1 MESMKKYSI
10 ILAICIAVILL
21 AGFGCSKAQWSTMQS
36 WGAKHKITLYSGGK
50 VVKTYYSTGQVQEHE
65 GGMVFF
71 QDDDN
76 KQPVYIYG
84 TWTVEIDDGKTN
96 APATK

>member
-1 MESMKKYSI
+1 MKKY
-10 ILAICIAVILL
+10 ILIAIAV
-21 AGFGCSKAQWSTMQS
+21 AGLIGYGCSKAQWSTMQS
-36 WGAKHKITLYSGGK
+36 WGSKHKITLYSGGQ

-71 QDDDN
+71 QDDET

-96 APATK
+96 APAKK